1 MVASGTNTLG
11 LADQTTTMD
20 HSFELG
26 PIRPVDES
34 DSLLIR
40 ITRNCPWNRC
50 EFCTNYTGKS
60 FSIRSVDEIKRDID
74 EAVGY
79 FNGHSFTSCFLQD
92 GDSLIMKTADLLDIL
107 GYLKKRFPA
116 LQTISS
122 YARAWSICRKSPE
135 ELHEISSAGLNLLYC
150 GMESG
155 SDVVLEMMKK
165 GVTSKEIIS
174 AGIRAKQAGISLS
187 EFVISGLG
195 GTRFW
200 KEHASSTALALNEIN
215 PDKIRVLTI
224 GVKKSSGLEQKL
236 LAGEYSLQTEE
247 NIIEEQK
254 LMIETLDGITSHY
267 ANHHG
272 VDLLIEA
279 RGKLPE
285 HKDRLLSIMDRFL
298 SLPANEK
305 LNFILGRRLGIYN
318 CLDDLKDKKRYQTV
332 QRQFSKIDF
341 NTTEDLENIFHSL
354 RARVV

>member
-1 MVASGTNTLG
+1 
-11 LADQTTTMD
+11 MD

-40 ITRNCPWNRC
+40 TTRNCPWNRC
-50 EFCTNYTGKS
+50 EFCVNYQGEP
-60 FSIRSVDEIKRDID
+60 FSIRSVEDIKRDID

-79 FNGHSFTSCFLQD
+79 FNGRPFTSCFLQD

-107 GYLKKRFPA
+107 GHLKKHFPT

-122 YARAWSICRKSPE
+122 YGRAWSMSRKSPE
-135 ELHEISSAGLNLLYC
+135 ELQEIRSAGLNLLYC

-155 SDVVLEMMKK
+155 SDVVLKMMKK
-165 GVTSKEIIS
+165 GVTAKEIIS
-174 AGIRAKQAGISLS
+174 AGIHAKQAGISLS

-195 GTRFW
+195 GTQFW
-200 KEHASSTALALNEIN
+200 EDHATSTALALNEIN

-224 GVKKSSGLEQKL
+224 GVKKSSGLEKKL

-254 LMIETLDGITSHY
+254 LMIEALDGITSHY

-285 HKDRLLSIMDRFL
+285 HKGRLIAIMDRFL
-298 SLPANEK
+298 KLPDNDK
-305 LNFILGRRLGIYN
+305 FNFILGRRLGIYN
-318 CLDDLKDKKRYQTV
+318 CLDDLNDKKRYETV
-332 QRQFSKIDF
+332 QTQFRKIDF
-341 NTTEDLENIFHSL
+341 NTREDLENLFHSL

>member
-1 MVASGTNTLG
+1 MN
-11 LADQTTTMD
+11 
-20 HSFELG
+20 HPFELG

-40 ITRNCPWNRC
+40 TTRNCPWNRC
-50 EFCTNYTGKS
+50 EFCVNYQGES
-60 FSIRSVDEIKRDID
+60 FSIRSVAEIKRDID
-74 EAVGY
+74 NAAGY
-79 FNGHSFTSCFLQD
+79 YNGHPFTSCFLQD

-107 GYLKKRFPA
+107 GYLKMRFPT

-122 YARAWSICRKSPE
+122 YGRTRSMSRKTPE
-135 ELHEISSAGLNLLYC
+135 ELQEIRSAGLNLLYC

-155 SDVVLEMMKK
+155 SDAVLKMMKK
-165 GVTSKEIIS
+165 GVTSTEIIS
-174 AGIRAKQAGISLS
+174 AGIHAKQAGIRLS

-195 GTRFW
+195 GTLFW
-200 KEHASSTALALNEIN
+200 KDHAVHTALALNEIN

-224 GVKKSSGLEQKL
+224 AVKKGSGLEKKL

-247 NIIEEQK
+247 NIIEEQR
-254 LMIETLDGITSHY
+254 LLIETLDGITSHY

-298 SLPANEK
+298 NLPNEDK
-305 LNFILGRRLGIYN
+305 LNFIFGRRLGIYN
-318 CLDDLKDKKRYQTV
+318 CLDDLDDKDRFESVQT
-332 QRQFSKIDF
+332 RFRKIDIK
-341 NTTEDLENIFHSL
+341 NHEDLEVLFHSL
-354 RARVV
+354 RARVI

>member
-1 MVASGTNTLG
+1 
-11 LADQTTTMD
+11 MD

-40 ITRNCPWNRC
+40 TTRNCPWNRC
-50 EFCTNYTGKS
+50 EFCVNYQGED
-60 FSIRSVDEIKRDID
+60 FSIRSVEEIKRDID
-74 EAVGY
+74 EAVDY
-79 FNGHSFTSCFLQD
+79 FNGHPFTSCFLQD

-107 GYLKKRFPA
+107 RHLKKRFPK

-122 YARAWSICRKSPE
+122 YGRAWSMSRKSPE
-135 ELHEISSAGLNLLYC
+135 ELQEICSAGLNLLYC

-155 SDVVLEMMKK
+155 SDVVLKMMNK

-174 AGIRAKQAGISLS
+174 AGIHAKQAGISLS

-195 GTRFW
+195 GTHLW
-200 KEHASSTALALNEIN
+200 KDHATSTALALNEIN

-224 GVKKSSGLEQKL
+224 AVKKGSGLERKL

-254 LMIETLDGITSHY
+254 LLIETLDGITSHY

-285 HKDRLLSIMDRFL
+285 HKDRLLAIMDRFL
-298 SLPANEK
+298 KLPDNDK

-318 CLDDLKDKKRYQTV
+318 CLDDLNDKNRYESVQT
-332 QRQFSKIDF
+332 QFRRIDC
-341 NTTEDLENIFHSL
+341 NTHEGLENLFHSL

>member
-1 MVASGTNTLG
+1 
-11 LADQTTTMD
+11 MD

-26 PIRPVDES
+26 PIRPVDEA

-40 ITRNCPWNRC
+40 TTRNCPYNRC
-50 EFCTNYTGKS
+50 EFCVNYLGKD
-60 FSIRSVDEIKRDID
+60 FSIRSVDEIKKDID

-79 FNGHSFTSCFLQD
+79 FNGHPFTRCFLQD
-92 GDSLIMKTADLLDIL
+92 GDSLIMKTADLLEIL
-107 GYLKKRFPA
+107 DHLKKRFHT

-122 YARAWSICRKSPE
+122 YGRAWSMSRKSPE
-135 ELHEISSAGLNLLYC
+135 ELQEICSAGLNLLYC

-155 SDVVLEMMKK
+155 SDAVLKMMKK

-174 AGIRAKQAGISLS
+174 AGMQAKQAGISLS

-195 GTRFW
+195 GTHLW
-200 KEHASSTALALNEIN
+200 KDHATSTALALNEIN

-224 GVKKSSGLEQKL
+224 GVKKGSGLEKKL
-236 LAGEYSLQTEE
+236 LTGEYSLQTEE

-254 LMIETLDGITSHY
+254 LMIETLDGVTSHY

-279 RGKLPE
+279 RGQLPD
-285 HKDRLLSIMDRFL
+285 HKDRLISIMDRFL
-298 SLPANEK
+298 QLPENKK

-318 CLDDLKDKKRYQTV
+318 FLDDLNDRNRYETV
-332 QRQFSKIDF
+332 QTQFRKIDF
-341 NTTEDLENIFHSL
+341 NSHQDLENLFHSL